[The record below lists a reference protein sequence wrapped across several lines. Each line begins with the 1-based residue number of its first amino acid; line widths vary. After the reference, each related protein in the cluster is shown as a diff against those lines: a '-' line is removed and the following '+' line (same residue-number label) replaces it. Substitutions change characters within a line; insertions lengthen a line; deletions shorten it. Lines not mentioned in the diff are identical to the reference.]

1 MDIYIDIGGWGGY
14 EKNVALPIKWNS
26 LLDERLDECILNI
39 NNVTDS
45 IFRIGDEVK
54 IRIYPQIELDFI
66 IASDTSTQVPAG
78 GNRYN
83 HELKLIEPTK
93 ILEGI
98 VVETLAFAQPVTSQ
112 FLPETTCV
120 SPSID
125 VRSESANIPA
135 LPSNAFRQR
144 DYQHR

>member
-54 IRIYPQIELDFI
+54 IFERYRTRLETKRY
-66 IASDTSTQVPAG
+66 AVG
-78 GNRYN
+78 G
-83 HELKLIEPTK
+83 
-93 ILEGI
+93 
-98 VVETLAFAQPVTSQ
+98 
-112 FLPETTCV
+112 
-120 SPSID
+120 
-125 VRSESANIPA
+125 
-135 LPSNAFRQR
+135 
-144 DYQHR
+144 